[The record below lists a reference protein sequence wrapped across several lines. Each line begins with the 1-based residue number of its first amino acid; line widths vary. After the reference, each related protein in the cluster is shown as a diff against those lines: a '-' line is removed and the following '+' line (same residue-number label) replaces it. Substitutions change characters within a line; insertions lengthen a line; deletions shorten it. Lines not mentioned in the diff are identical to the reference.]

1 MITAMFIGGSM
12 PNSRK
17 AFLEE
22 KDQRNEMKKE
32 CVRNRKMCKAGYETV
47 MGLKA
52 KDKLGLNTSDKE

>member
-1 MITAMFIGGSM
+1 MIFIHD
-12 PNSRK
+12 PVPITRK

-22 KDQRNEMKKE
+22 KDRENEWRKE
-32 CVRNRKMCKAGYETV
+32 RTRDRKMCKAGYETV

>member
-1 MITAMFIGGSM
+1 MIFIHD
-12 PNSRK
+12 PVPITRK

-32 CVRNRKMCKAGYETV
+32 CVSNRKMCKAGYETV